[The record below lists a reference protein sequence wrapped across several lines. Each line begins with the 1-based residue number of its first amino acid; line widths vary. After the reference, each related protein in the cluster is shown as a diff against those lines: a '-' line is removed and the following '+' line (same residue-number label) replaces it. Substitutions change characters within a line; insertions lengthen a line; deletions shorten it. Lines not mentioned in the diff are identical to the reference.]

1 MRATTMNSSGQ
12 RVVSTIWLLPSTPVK
27 NPISGKRTPKATKPV
42 KPASRNAPV
51 ISTRPLCASACLTTA
66 CISDL
71 LDIRP
76 AEQALRQEDQGD
88 GEHGEG
94 GDVLVVDGEVSRP
107 EGLDQA
113 DQDAAAPRA
122 GQRADAAEHG
132 CGKRF
137 HARHK
142 AVGKGHDTIVP
153 QVHGAGDGGPRG

>member
-1 MRATTMNSSGQ
+1 MMATTMNSSGQ
-12 RVVSTIWLLPSTPVK
+12 RVVSTSWLLPSTPVK
-27 NPISGKRTPKATKPV
+27 NPISGSSTPKAIKPV

-51 ISTRPLCASACLTTA
+51 ISTRPFCAPACLTAA

-94 GDVLVVDGEVSRP
+94 GDVLVVDGKVSRP

-113 DQDAAAPRA
+113 DQDAADHGA

-132 CGKRF
+132 GGERF

-142 AVGKGHDTIVP
+142 AVGEGHHAIVH
-153 QVHGAGDGGPRG
+153 QV

>member
-1 MRATTMNSSGQ
+1 MTATMANSNGQ
-12 RVVSTIWLLPSTPVK
+12 RVVSTSWLLPSTPVK
-27 NPISGKRTPKATKPV
+27 NPISGNSTPNATRPV
-42 KPASRNAPV
+42 KPASRNAPTA
-51 ISTRPLCASACLTTA
+51 STRPLCAPTCLTAA

-88 GEHGEG
+88 GEYGEG

-113 DQDAAAPRA
+113 DQKAADHGA

-132 CGKRF
+132 RGKRF
-137 HARHK
+137 HARHET
-142 AVGKGHDTIVP
+142 VGKGH
-153 QVHGAGDGGPRG
+153 

>member
-1 MRATTMNSSGQ
+1 MMATMASSSGQ
-12 RVVSTIWLLPSTPVK
+12 RGVRTSWLLAATPVK
-27 NPISGKRTPKATKPV
+27 NPTSGKSAPKAIKPV

-51 ISTRPLCASACLTTA
+51 ISTRPLCAPACLTAA

-88 GEHGEG
+88 GQHGEG
-94 GDVLVVDGEVSRP
+94 GDVLVVDGKVSRP

-113 DQDAAAPRA
+113 DQEAAHDGA

-132 CGKRF
+132 CGKRLP
-137 HARHK
+137 ARHETVGEGDH
-142 AVGKGHDTIVP
+142 AV
-153 QVHGAGDGGPRG
+153 VHQ